1 MEITRRSM
9 LTGKTHTRVVNAT
22 QQEIA
27 AWQAGALIQDAMP
40 FLSVDDREFIMSG
53 ITPEEWD
60 ALSAAVFVLGA
71 IPLFVGLLIA
81 FVVVGAG

>member
-9 LTGKTHTRVVNAT
+9 LTGKTHIREVNVT

-27 AWQAGALIQDAMP
+27 VWQAGALIQDAMP
-40 FLSVDDREFIMSG
+40 FLSDDDREFIMSG

-60 ALSAAVFVLGA
+60 AHFGEEAQMDRALGA
-71 IPLFVGLLIA
+71 
-81 FVVVGAG
+81 

>member
-9 LTGKTHTRVVNAT
+9 LTGKTHTREVNVT

-40 FLSVDDREFIMSG
+40 FLNDDEREFVKTG
-53 ITPEEWD
+53 ITPEEW
-60 ALSAAVFVLGA
+60 SAHFGEED
-71 IPLFVGLLIA
+71 
-81 FVVVGAG
+81 